1 MMHSCIP
8 QKKVLRNQPDGDHTV
23 SFLPRGLMVETV
35 FCQSQPWIRER
46 TGHQFRA
53 VGGLNQENPM
63 IVQ

>member
-1 MMHSCIP
+1 MGIIQFPSC
-8 QKKVLRNQPDGDHTV
+8 LGALW
-23 SFLPRGLMVETV
+23 LPV